1 MKVVVPERLC
11 TLTITRM
18 GLTNYKRV
26 KWDDVYL
33 GTEYSESDILTAL
46 DKFRNDVVAIKSD
59 NITKSVAGLIAD
71 GKVVGWFQGRMEFGP
86 RALGN
91 RSILAD
97 PRDPNMKDKINEK
110 VKRRESFRPFAP
122 AVLEEDAGDYF
133 DMTGLDRS
141 PFMLF
146 TVPVLRDKYDK
157 IPAVTHV
164 DGSSRIQTVSSR
176 TNSIFWNL
184 INEFKKI
191 TGVSV
196 LLNTSFNV
204 KNEPIVCS
212 PKDALACFLS
222 TNIDCAAIGDYIISK
237 RGSSEN

>member
-1 MKVVVPERLC
+1 
-11 TLTITRM
+11 
-18 GLTNYKRV
+18 
-26 KWDDVYL
+26 
-33 GTEYSESDILTAL
+33 
-46 DKFRNDVVAIKSD
+46 
-59 NITKSVAGLIAD
+59 
-71 GKVVGWFQGRMEFGP
+71 MEFGP

-97 PRDPNMKDKINEK
+97 PRDPDMKDKINEK

-122 AVLEEDAGDYF
+122 AVLEEDARDYF

-146 TVPVLRDKYDK
+146 TVPVLKDKYDK

-164 DGSSRIQTVSSR
+164 DGTSRIQTVSSR

-191 TGVSV
+191 TGVPV

-212 PKDALACFLS
+212 PKDAIACFLS
-222 TNIDCAAIGDYIISK
+222 TNIDCVAIGDYIITK
-237 RGSSEN
+237 RGTK